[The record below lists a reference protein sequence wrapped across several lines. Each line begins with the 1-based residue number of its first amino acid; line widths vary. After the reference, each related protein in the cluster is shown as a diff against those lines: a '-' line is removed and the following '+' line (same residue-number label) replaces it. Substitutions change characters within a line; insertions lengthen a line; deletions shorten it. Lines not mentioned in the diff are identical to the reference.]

1 MSSARP
7 SSSAVLHVLGRLSLL
22 LPLLLWPVPAAVR
35 GDCGLPPDLPNA
47 TPDLR
52 GVSTFAPGDTVTYKC
67 DTNFVKI
74 PGLSDT
80 ATCQD
85 TYQWSEMQPFCNR
98 SCNDPPHLIYA
109 SLKRPYRDQNYFP
122 VGSTVEYE
130 CRLGYKRD
138 QGRPTIT
145 CLESLE
151 WSQPEQF
158 CTKKRCP
165 HPGELTNGDIK
176 IETDILFGST
186 IYFSC
191 DLGYQ
196 LIGEKSSFCLASEN
210 GVNWSNKLPICRE
223 VQCPDPPPIENGRIR
238 EESATYSYRQV
249 VSYQCDKGFVMVGN
263 GNTFCNEEG
272 AWSTPL
278 PECRGKNAPPKATVS
293 TTENVPSTPRPTQSN
308 GPSIEVP
315 PTTRK
320 PSSTSTSAI
329 QDVSVTMT
337 TKHTKSTPPSEQ
349 DSSSSGA
356 SKIILGI
363 VPVIVI
369 VGILILVKIGWD
381 CGKSGNLRSIVQCQ
395 GNSVRI
401 PCPVNSYSTHESK
414 AFNVKFHNVNE
425 TDDASEVRLS
435 DKV

>member
-320 PSSTSTSAI
+320 PSSTSTS
-329 QDVSVTMT
+329 
-337 TKHTKSTPPSEQ
+337 
-349 DSSSSGA
+349 GA
-356 SKIILGI
+356 SKIILATFI
-363 VPVIVI
+363 TTSKTNS
-369 VGILILVKIGWD
+369 ILRTSD
-381 CGKSGNLRSIVQCQ
+381 
-395 GNSVRI
+395 
-401 PCPVNSYSTHESK
+401 
-414 AFNVKFHNVNE
+414 NVKFFNLASVFGEYASALFIHALNVFEGLPCFFANSLLLIE
-425 TDDASEVRLS
+425 LLRCIREPGMCRLLHARPWPCQDNCSMESLRVTDGSSKERQD
-435 DKV
+435 